1 MNSENEFPMLEEFK
15 KFVMNFPKECKNE
28 KFEYIHGFDEL
39 KNIHNERWE
48 YYLPGY
54 DEKKDKFRFI
64 RLEIFYENE
73 NEVLFE
79 FYGHGD
85 SIPNSII
92 TFIKSQSSVKEKI
105 LSFFDEYPNIKKIYP
120 TLKEDKFP
128 APEWLVYPELS
139 MGSLGWRMGYG
150 EDYLTVLSRVQFN
163 TQKFSIRFKRPKN
176 WSFNDEFAEYMGHRL
191 HLYAIGWSDRGLPKY
206 NQTHGEKYAL
216 SDEFA
221 SKLLNEEFR
230 IDHVHYRNL
239 KEGHLDSK
247 NSALKNGA
255 DWEKSKYSVL
265 LNLLYYKVTEDRYLI
280 NELFK
285 TGNKA
290 LSINHEDP
298 YWIDEKLDLALMEL
312 RDEINGLY
320 EHRDKIDWIF
330 TEFLKEAP
338 YDYNLH
344 ESNGMINQNTAEY
357 MVYESTYSN
366 AKLFV
371 RDTNLTRKQE
381 EKYITGK
388 IIQERAFVD
397 STPKIGRMTT
407 SHRYA
412 IFSNH
417 IKDLSEYEKES
428 DWGLHTMAANSQ
440 FKILDVY
447 EYEGKTQIVLLH
459 LIDGF
464 SSVFEDDW
472 TIKSEFVEKAREI
485 FEKSF
490 EKEVIESVNS
500 EMWLQRCEFP
510 IGLDSD
516 DEYWPIQNF

>member
-15 KFVMNFPKECKNE
+15 EFVTNFPEECKDE
-28 KFEYIHGFDEL
+28 KFEYIHDFDEL
-39 KNIHNERWE
+39 KNIHNERWG

-54 DEKKDKFRFI
+54 DEKKDKFRYI
-64 RLEIFYENE
+64 ILEIFYESE

-79 FYGHGD
+79 FYGYGD
-85 SIPNSII
+85 SIPKSIL
-92 TFIKSQSSVKEKI
+92 TFIKSESSVKEKI
-105 LSFFDEYPNIKKIYP
+105 ISFFDEYPNIKKIYP
-120 TLKEDKFP
+120 TLNEDKFP

-139 MGSLGWRMGYG
+139 MGSLGWRMGCG
-150 EDYLTVLSRVQFN
+150 EDYLMVLSRVQFN

-191 HLYAIGWSDRGLPKY
+191 NLYAIGWSDRGLPKY
-206 NQTHGEKYAL
+206 NQTHGQKYAL

-290 LSINHEDP
+290 LSINPEDP

-320 EHRDKIDWIF
+320 EHRDKIDWIY

-344 ESNGMINQNTAEY
+344 ESKGMLNY
-357 MVYESTYSN
+357 
-366 AKLFV
+366 
-371 RDTNLTRKQE
+371 
-381 EKYITGK
+381 
-388 IIQERAFVD
+388 
-397 STPKIGRMTT
+397 
-407 SHRYA
+407 H
-412 IFSNH
+412 
-417 IKDLSEYEKES
+417 DL
-428 DWGLHTMAANSQ
+428 
-440 FKILDVY
+440 
-447 EYEGKTQIVLLH
+447 
-459 LIDGF
+459 
-464 SSVFEDDW
+464 
-472 TIKSEFVEKAREI
+472 
-485 FEKSF
+485 
-490 EKEVIESVNS
+490 
-500 EMWLQRCEFP
+500 
-510 IGLDSD
+510 
-516 DEYWPIQNF
+516 